1 MSIATATFDTTGPEA
16 GARSEDYLWTLN
28 FGPQHPATHTTLRL
42 VLKLDGE
49 RVVDAMP
56 EMGYLHSGFEK
67 IGEHLTFNQYVT
79 VTDRMNYISPMA
91 NNVAWHH
98 AVETLLG
105 IQLTP
110 RCTYIRTIIAE
121 LARISD
127 HLLSNGAVGLDTG
140 AFTFFLY
147 GFYQREVIYDIFETL
162 CGARFT
168 NSYTR
173 VGGVSQD
180 FTPLVI
186 EKIRAFIRTFPKTL
200 NDMERLLT
208 RNRIFV
214 DRTKGVGVLTKEE
227 AINASATGPVARASG
242 VTRDLRKDEPY
253 LAYADLDFQVCCA
266 SAGDCYSR
274 YLVRMQ
280 EMRESLKLVAQALE
294 NLPAGDVN
302 VSIDQRVAG
311 PTKQQVYSSIEGTI
325 SHFELSMANR
335 GFEVPHE
342 ESYAAIEAPNGE
354 LGFYV
359 VGDGSENAYRA
370 RCRPPSVLHFALFP
384 QLIRGHTLSDVVA
397 VLGSLNI
404 IAAELDRGS
413 KMGTGAMSRLP
424 QATRPWPAQPAMVLR
439 RNRSRPHF
447 FTSLTRWWRRSR
459 RSRRDTRIAAP
470 SRCRRSTSSTL
481 NFATCLSVRWS
492 RSRRFSASPRP
503 RCRTL
508 SPSTSSSTRRSR
520 TARCGPSSAARFP
533 VPCGAATTCSSTSAS
548 RTAWSPMARRPTA
561 S

>member
-1 MSIATATFDTTGPEA
+1 MSIAPSAEPVLDPAPRTGT
-16 GARSEDYLWTLN
+16 RSEDYTWTLN

-42 VLKLDGE
+42 VLKLEGE

-105 IQLTP
+105 IELTP
-110 RCTYIRTIIAE
+110 RCRVIRTIVAE

-127 HLLSNGAVGLDTG
+127 HLLCNGAVGLDTG

-173 VGGVSQD
+173 VGGVSHD

-186 EKIRAFIRTFPKTL
+186 EKIRTFIRTFPKTL

-214 DRTKGVGVLTKEE
+214 DRTRGVGVLSRAE
-227 AINASATGPVARASG
+227 AIAGGASGPVARASG

-253 LAYADLDFQVCCA
+253 LAYADYDFQVCCA
-266 SAGDCYSR
+266 SAGDCYAR

-280 EMRESLKLVAQALE
+280 EMRESLKIVSQALE
-294 NLPAGDVN
+294 SLPAGPVDVA
-302 VSIDQRVAG
+302 IGERTALPG
-311 PTKQQVYSSIEGTI
+311 KRQVYSTIEGTI
-325 SHFELSMANR
+325 SHFELSMSNR
-335 GFEVPHE
+335 GFEVPCA

-354 LGFYV
+354 LGFYL
-359 VGDGSENAYRA
+359 VGDGGECAYRA

-404 IAAELDRGS
+404 IAAELDR
-413 KMGTGAMSRLP
+413 
-424 QATRPWPAQPAMVLR
+424 
-439 RNRSRPHF
+439 
-447 FTSLTRWWRRSR
+447 
-459 RSRRDTRIAAP
+459 
-470 SRCRRSTSSTL
+470 
-481 NFATCLSVRWS
+481 
-492 RSRRFSASPRP
+492 
-503 RCRTL
+503 
-508 SPSTSSSTRRSR
+508 
-520 TARCGPSSAARFP
+520 
-533 VPCGAATTCSSTSAS
+533 
-548 RTAWSPMARRPTA
+548 
-561 S
+561 